1 MTAIKAKRPLR
12 SLLQAKNNFV
22 SSIRVGIDELMTR
35 AGYSRQRATDTLLR
49 ELGRGGEI
57 PTDQEVR
64 LSFRIVPVKY
74 VLWLFRSSCFYQT
87 VVIIERDGGMVGHVY
102 ACPVRYGDQK

>member
-22 SSIRVGIDELMTR
+22 FSIQVGIDELMTR

-64 LSFRIVPVKY
+64 VSFRPSQICA
-74 VLWLFRSSCFYQT
+74 LFVSFPPEISDCCHF
-87 VVIIERDGGMVGHVY
+87 
-102 ACPVRYGDQK
+102 